1 MKNRQSSK
9 STDIAH
15 LKDKQ
20 LKRSEKFL
28 NKKRQKNRRG
38 GLLSTKKQK
47 GRDSASKS
55 EANSQH
61 VATNKRKKQKNR
73 NQQKLAKTVH
83 NITQSTPKVKL
94 RKSNQLR
101 SSSIKTRAKQRTF
114 NQQN

>member
-1 MKNRQSSK
+1 MNQVYMNSRRKMKNRQSSK

-83 NITQSTPKVKL
+83 NITHSTPKVKL
-94 RKSNQLR
+94 RKSNK
-101 SSSIKTRAKQRTF
+101 IV
-114 NQQN
+114 N

>member
-1 MKNRQSSK
+1 MKNRHSSK

-20 LKRSEKFL
+20 LKRSEKVL
-28 NKKRQKNRRG
+28 NKKIQKNRRG

-47 GRDSASKS
+47 GRDSTSKS

-73 NQQKLAKTVH
+73 NQQKQAKTVH
-83 NITQSTPKVKL
+83 RTHSTPKVKM

-101 SSSIKTRAKQRTF
+101 SSVKTRVKQHKF
-114 NQQN
+114 NQQS